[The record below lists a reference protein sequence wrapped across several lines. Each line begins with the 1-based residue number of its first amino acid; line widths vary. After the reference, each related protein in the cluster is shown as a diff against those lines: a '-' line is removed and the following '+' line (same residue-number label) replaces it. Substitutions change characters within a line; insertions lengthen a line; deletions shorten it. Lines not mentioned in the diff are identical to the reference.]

1 VKPPLRVLMIEDEEA
16 DVLLLVREL
25 ERAGHHVGHR
35 RVDSAVTLRDA
46 LGNGDWDVILSDY
59 AMHGFDGSE
68 ALRIVRSSGRDI
80 PFVVVSGF
88 IGEEQAAG
96 LMKAGA
102 SDFLVK
108 DRLFRL
114 AAVVERE
121 VAETRARREQALA
134 LEQKQREFLQAQK
147 MEAVG
152 RLAGGVAHD
161 FNNLLSVILGFA
173 HTLARR
179 LPRDPR
185 LHHPTGEIILAA
197 ERAAQLTRQLLRFC
211 RKEVPDPRVVDL
223 NAVVRGALAMLRRVL
238 GESIELDE
246 RLLPGVA
253 TVRADPG
260 QLEQVILNLAV
271 NARDAMPDG
280 GRLVVETAAA
290 TVGDAD
296 ALRLSVSDN
305 GSGITA
311 EVRPHLFE
319 PFFTTKEAGKGTG
332 LGLATVHA
340 IVTAAGGR
348 VDVESTPGRGSTFHV
363 RLPRASERIPP
374 PLVAAHGGTAH
385 RVTETVLVVED
396 DSSVRELLSDV
407 LSEAGYKVVAAGSSA
422 QALRVAAAHEGPLHL
437 LLCDVV
443 LPDGSGS
450 ALLGSLLERHPDLRA
465 LFLSGYTDDEIA
477 RAGLPP
483 GTPLVRKPIAGDELL
498 GRLRQV
504 VEA

>member
-1 VKPPLRVLMIEDEEA
+1 VKPLLRVLMVEDEEA

-25 ERAGHHVGHR
+25 ERAGHPVGHR
-35 RVDSAVTLRDA
+35 RVDSAATLRDA

-88 IGEEQAAG
+88 IGEEQAAR

-114 AAVVERE
+114 APVVERE
-121 VAETRARREQALA
+121 VAEARIRREQARA

-179 LPRDPR
+179 LPADPR

-211 RKEVPDPRVVDL
+211 RKEVPEPRVVDL
-223 NAVVRGALAMLRRVL
+223 NAVVRGGLAMLRRLL
-238 GESIELDE
+238 GETIELEE
-246 RLLPGVA
+246 RLMPGVVP
-253 TVRADPG
+253 VRADPG

-271 NARDAMPDG
+271 NARDAMPGG
-280 GRLVVETAAA
+280 GRLVVETAPADI
-290 TVGDAD
+290 GDVP
-296 ALRLSVSDN
+296 ALRLSVSDT

-340 IVTAAGGR
+340 IVTEAGGL
-348 VDVESTPGRGSTFHV
+348 VDVESSPGRGSSFHV
-363 RLPRASERIPP
+363 RLPRVAAGIPP
-374 PLVAAHGGTAH
+374 PLGAPHRDAAL

-396 DSSVRELLSDV
+396 DSSVRELLGDV

-422 QALRVAAAHEGPLHL
+422 QAQRVAAAHEGPLHL

-450 ALLGSLLERHPDLRA
+450 ALLGSLLERHPGLRA

-483 GTPLVRKPIAGDELL
+483 GAPLVRKPIAGDELL

>member
-1 VKPPLRVLMIEDEEA
+1 MKQPLHVLMVEDEEA
-16 DVLLLVREL
+16 DVSLLVREL
-25 ERAGHHVGHR
+25 ERAGYDVDHR
-35 RVDSAVTLRDA
+35 RVDTATALREA
-46 LGNGDWDVILSDY
+46 LGNGEWDVILSDY
-59 AMHGFDGSE
+59 AMHGFDGSQ

-121 VAETRARREQALA
+121 VAEARARREQARA
-134 LEQKQREFLQAQK
+134 LEQKEREFLQAQK

-161 FNNLLSVILGFA
+161 FNNLLSVIMGFA
-173 HTLARR
+173 HTLERR
-179 LPRDPR
+179 LPADPR
-185 LHHPTGEIILAA
+185 LHHPTAEIILAA

-211 RKEVPDPRVVDL
+211 RKEVPEPRVVDL
-223 NAVVRGALAMLRRVL
+223 NTVVTGAIAMLRRVL
-238 GESIELDE
+238 GETIELDE

-253 TVRADPG
+253 PVRADPG

-280 GRLVVETAAA
+280 GRLVIETATAA
-290 TVGDAD
+290 IGDD
-296 ALRLSVSDN
+296 ESVRLSVTDT
-305 GSGITA
+305 GSGMAA
-311 EVRPHLFE
+311 EVRAHLFE

-340 IVTAAGGR
+340 IVTQAGGR
-348 VDVESTPGRGSTFHV
+348 VEAESAPGRGSTFHV
-363 RLPRASERIPP
+363 RLPRVAEQVPP
-374 PLVAAHGGTAH
+374 TLEVSRGDPSL

-396 DSSVRELLSDV
+396 DTSVRELLADV
-407 LSEAGYKVVAAGSSA
+407 LSEAGYGVVAAGSAA

-437 LLCDVV
+437 LLCEVV
-443 LPDGSGS
+443 LPDGSGR
-450 ALLGSLLERHPDLRA
+450 ALLGSLLEKHPGLRS

-477 RAGLPP
+477 RAGLPA
-483 GTPLVRKPIAGDELL
+483 GAPLVRKPIAGDELL

-504 VEA
+504 IEA